1 MYLKYY
7 NHIIQ
12 KDDDE
17 DEHKTGNLILKLS
30 SIVIFLV
37 MATCF
42 GVMPYF
48 ITKCRTSTK
57 FLSISNAFSGG
68 LFLGIGLFHVLPEG
82 AEMLEELTDAP
93 IAYFCAFLSYAL
105 ILFVEKVAFNGHALL
120 HGHGHGDHKDK
131 PEERITLS
139 KLNETERST
148 ENNNE
153 QNDEENEE
161 ENEKKEPMIKVE
173 LKNQEENKNEDATPE
188 KKGDEH
194 EEEKNEHDHD
204 HEHEHE
210 HGEHDHHHGN
220 KQSGITPY
228 ILLLALGFHGFFEG
242 MALGIQSDIKD
253 TLSLFLAIAA
263 HKWAASLTLGISFV
277 KAEVVKKQLIIMV
290 LIFAFIGPVG
300 IAFGLI
306 LSETASD
313 NLQGI
318 FLSISVG
325 TFIYIACSEVLVEEF
340 ENPNHKYLKFGM
352 FMLGGIFIAGLALLE
367 LVMDVEE

>member
-1 MYLKYY
+1 MFLNYY
-7 NHIIQ
+7 NHKLQ
-12 KDDDE
+12 KE
-17 DEHKTGNLILKLS
+17 EEEHKTGNLILKIS
-30 SIVIFLV
+30 SIVIFLI
-37 MATCF
+37 MATGF

-82 AEMLEELTDAP
+82 AEMLEELSDAP

-120 HGHGHGDHKDK
+120 HGHDDHKDK
-131 PEERITLS
+131 KEERITLS
-139 KLNETERST
+139 KLNETERTT
-148 ENNNE
+148 ENNDEKNE
-153 QNDEENEE
+153 EENENE
-161 ENEKKEPMIKVE
+161 DINEKKEPMIQLD
-173 LKNQEENKNEDATPE
+173 LKNQENIKEDESPENK
-188 KKGDEH
+188 
-194 EEEKNEHDHD
+194 KNEHNEEEHK
-204 HEHEHE
+204 HEHEDDNEHHHE
-210 HGEHDHHHGN
+210 H
-220 KQSGITPY
+220 KASGITPY

-277 KAEVVKKQLIIMV
+277 KAEVEKKQLIIMV

-306 LSETASD
+306 LSETAND

-325 TFIYIACSEVLVEEF
+325 TFLYIACSEVLVEEF